1 MQTTISTREA
11 ILEAMDA
18 DALSLYYEYRSK
30 LASADATVEDLRKA
44 FEMHLKRHGI
54 GQSDKADTRV
64 VVDIVFENG
73 MIDTATPARIER
85 VVNADDITDAVV
97 KQAQEATGADLIP
110 SVPSATPDVQKP
122 TMDQDFDFD
131 ALLGDLTPIE

>member
-1 MQTTISTREA
+1 MQTTTTSTRDA

-30 LASADATVEDLRKA
+30 LASEDATVDDLRKA

-54 GQSDKADTRV
+54 GQTEKADTRV

-73 MIDTATPARIER
+73 MIDTATPPRVER

-97 KQAQEATGADLIP
+97 KQAQEETGADVIP
-110 SVPSATPDVQKP
+110 SLPNHQQTQSAEDI
-122 TMDQDFDFD
+122 DFD
-131 ALLGDLTPIE
+131 ALLDDLIPVVN